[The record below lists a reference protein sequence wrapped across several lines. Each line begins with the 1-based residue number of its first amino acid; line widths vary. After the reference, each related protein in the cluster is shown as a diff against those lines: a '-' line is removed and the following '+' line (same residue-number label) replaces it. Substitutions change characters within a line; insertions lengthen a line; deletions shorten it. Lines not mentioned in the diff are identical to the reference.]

1 MTVLN
6 TGKFSSIS
14 SRCTVMV
21 LMVCFCVIVLF
32 GSPLHAHDLES
43 SHVDLDCI
51 SCHLVH
57 SNIGL
62 DHDEPDLFSVTQAT
76 QLDSLATTPNLIADK
91 FSVSSRAP
99 PVIY

>member
-1 MTVLN
+1 MARFNSGRFDSVRS
-6 TGKFSSIS
+6 KF
-14 SRCTVMV
+14 TVMV
-21 LMVCFCVIVLF
+21 VLICFCVIALL

-62 DHDEPDLFSVTQAT
+62 DHNEPDLFSVTQAT
-76 QLDSLATTPNLIADK
+76 QLDALATTPNLIADK